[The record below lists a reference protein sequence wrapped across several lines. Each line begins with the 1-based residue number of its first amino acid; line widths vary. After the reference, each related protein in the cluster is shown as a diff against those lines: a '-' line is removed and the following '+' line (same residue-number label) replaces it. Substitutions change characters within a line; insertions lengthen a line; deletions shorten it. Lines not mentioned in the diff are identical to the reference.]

1 MKVLVSINIPKIGV
15 DMLREEG
22 LEVTTWT
29 NDLPMSREQ
38 LMEATQQHD
47 ILLSSSN
54 YNIDADFLDYN
65 KHLKLISQFAVGY
78 DNIDLK
84 KAATLN
90 IPVANTPNAMTDATA
105 DIAFSLL
112 LAVSRKMLYMH
123 KKIISNEWGHFR
135 PQANLGIELKG
146 KTLGIMGMGRIGTE
160 FAKRCVGAYG
170 MKVLYHNRSQMLD
183 SKNSLNA
190 TYVSFEELL
199 QKSDI
204 LSVHCSLTERTKEK
218 FNSLTFAKM
227 KPSSIFINTARG
239 GIHNENN
246 LIDALQNN
254 VIWGAG
260 LDVTNPEPMKWD
272 NPLLSMENVAV
283 VPHIGSATIEAR
295 DEMSR
300 LAAVNIIQFFNGKPL
315 SNLVS

>member
-1 MKVLVSINIPKIGV
+1 MKVLISINIPKIGI
-15 DMLREEG
+15 DMLHKEG

-29 NDLPMSREQ
+29 SDLPMSREQ
-38 LMEATQQHD
+38 LMKATQQHD

-84 KAATLN
+84 KAATLD
-90 IPVANTPNAMTDATA
+90 IPVTNTPNAMTDATA
-105 DIAFSLL
+105 DIAFGLL

-146 KTLGIMGMGRIGTE
+146 KNLGILGMGRIGTE

-170 MKVLYHNRSQMLD
+170 MKVLYHNRSQKLD
-183 SKNSLNA
+183 PRNNLNA

-204 LSVHCSLTERTKEK
+204 LSVHCSLTEHTKEK
-218 FNSLTFAKM
+218 FNSLTFDKM

-239 GIHNENN
+239 DIHNEND
-246 LIDALQNN
+246 LIEALQNN

-315 SNLVS
+315 SNLV